1 MTSIYHF
8 CKVDN
13 NTQNE
18 IASGELYRS
27 LEGEIYHHFKGKMVY
42 LVKQVKR
49 AHLKVFLARIVPLM
63 QARP

>member
-42 LVKQVKR
+42 LVKQG
-49 AHLKVFLARIVPLM
+49 
-63 QARP
+63 